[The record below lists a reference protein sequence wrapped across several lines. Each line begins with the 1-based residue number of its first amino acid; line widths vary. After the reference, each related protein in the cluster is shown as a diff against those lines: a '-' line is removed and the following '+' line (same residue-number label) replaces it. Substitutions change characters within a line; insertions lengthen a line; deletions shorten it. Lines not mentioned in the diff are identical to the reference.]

1 MRVSPERQA
10 HSTEKEVSSFHFKPG
25 ANQRVTDKGAP
36 EEEAAG
42 GKRTGKEREAGPVLM
57 PPDPCLTAVCNFPFQ
72 RSQIPSLKF

>member
-42 GKRTGKEREAGPVLM
+42 GKRTGKER
-57 PPDPCLTAVCNFPFQ
+57 
-72 RSQIPSLKF
+72 K